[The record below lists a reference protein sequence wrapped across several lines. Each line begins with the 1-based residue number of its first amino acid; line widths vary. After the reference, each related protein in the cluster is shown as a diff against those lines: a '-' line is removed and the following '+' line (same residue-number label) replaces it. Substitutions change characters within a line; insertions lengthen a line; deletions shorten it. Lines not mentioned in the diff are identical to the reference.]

1 MANEQGSLTQTGAKG
16 GTDRT
21 SAAQGSSTG
30 QTGVRDSTYNLISV
44 IYHALQGAETY
55 KTYEE
60 DVERTQDD
68 ELAQFFRQACEDEKR
83 RAEQGKELLL
93 RHLQKHGGGAGG
105 QQLQRSGGTAQQG
118 GAGRGS
124 QQMQSMSEKSAESRQ
139 EAVPGDQYGNTQTS
153 SARRG
158 RQGGNDR

>member
-1 MANEQGSLTQTGAKG
+1 MANEQGSLTQTGTQG
-16 GTDRT
+16 GTGRPST
-21 SAAQGSSTG
+21 SQAAATG

-55 KTYEE
+55 KIYEE

-68 ELAQFFRQACEDEKR
+68 ELAQFFRQACEEEKR
-83 RAEQGKELLL
+83 RAQQGRDLLF
-93 RHLQKHGGGAGG
+93 RHLQKLGVGGGG
-105 QQLQRSGGTAQQG
+105 QQLQRSGGTGQQG
-118 GAGRGS
+118 GSARGG
-124 QQMQSMSEKSAESRQ
+124 QQMQSMSEKSAGSQQ

-158 RQGGNDR
+158 QQEGNDR